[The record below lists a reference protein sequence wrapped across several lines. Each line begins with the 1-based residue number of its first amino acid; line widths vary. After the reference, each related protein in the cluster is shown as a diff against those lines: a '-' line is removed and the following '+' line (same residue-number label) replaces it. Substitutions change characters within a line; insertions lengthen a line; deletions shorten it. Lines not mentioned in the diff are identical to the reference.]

1 MNGKAAF
8 VYSDALS
15 GHVLRADHPLRA
27 VRLRYTYD
35 LLRSYGAFEEDG
47 ALLLE
52 PRHATD
58 EELATLHTREYIEAV
73 KRFGRGD
80 MSTDPSRFNF
90 SVGGDNPIYDG
101 MYGASTLSTGASM
114 VAAEVLEGKRASV
127 AFSISGGLHH
137 AAAGNASGF
146 CVFNDPAVAINYLLS
161 KGLRAVYV
169 DIDVHHGDGVQA
181 AFYDSDRVLTISIH
195 ESGAFLFPG
204 TGSVEETG
212 SGAGTGYSVNLPLYP
227 YTEDDTYLW
236 AFREVVPPLVE
247 AFKPDVLVTQLG
259 IDSYYNDPLAHVL
272 LTSRGYV
279 EAVREFA
286 GMGLPWLATGGG
298 GYDVGAV
305 ARCWTMAY
313 GVMLGVEW
321 PDEIPAQLVET
332 YGYDRLRDAEAP
344 FEVPEKVRQEARSY
358 AEDSVEK
365 VKRLIF
371 PVHRID

>member
-1 MNGKAAF
+1 MSGKAAF

-15 GHVLRADHPLRA
+15 AHVLRADHPLRA

-35 LLRSYGAFEEDG
+35 LLRSYGAFDDDG

-58 EELATLHTREYIEAV
+58 EEVGTLHTREYIEAV
-73 KRFGRGD
+73 KGFGRGD
-80 MSTDPSRFNF
+80 MSADPARFNF
-90 SVGGDNPIYDG
+90 SMGGDNPVYDG
-101 MYGASTLSTGASM
+101 MYDAATLSTGASV
-114 VAAEVLEGKRASV
+114 VAAEVLEGKRAGV
-127 AFSISGGLHH
+127 AFNISGGLHH

-161 KGLRAVYV
+161 KGLRVAYV
-169 DIDVHHGDGVQA
+169 DIDVHHGDGVQG
-181 AFYDSDRVLTISIH
+181 AFYDCDRVLTISVH

-212 SGAGTGYSVNLPLYP
+212 SGPGTGYSVNLPLYP
-227 YTEDDTYLW
+227 YTEDDAYLW
-236 AFREVVPPLVE
+236 AFRQVVPPLIE
-247 AFKPDVLVTQLG
+247 AFEPDVLVTQLG

-272 LTSRGYV
+272 LTSRGYI

-286 GMGLPWLATGGG
+286 SMGLPWLATGGG

-305 ARCWTMAY
+305 ARCWSMAY
-313 GVMLGVEW
+313 GVMLGREW
-321 PDEIPAQLVET
+321 PDDIPAGFVET

-344 FEVPEKVRQEARSY
+344 FQVPEKVRSEARGF

-371 PVHRID
+371 PVHRIG